1 MPLNLNSQNNLKST
15 KYNTIAICCLININL
30 LHNILSKK
38 PLLLLL
44 LTLSSSSS
52 FSSLKFT
59 FSLLIAL
66 LFNISSSYQFNRIAS
81 YY

>member
-1 MPLNLNSQNNLKST
+1 MPLNLNSQNNLKLT
-15 KYNTIAICCLININL
+15 KYNIIAICCLININF

-44 LTLSSSSS
+44 LTLSSSS

>member
-44 LTLSSSSS
+44 LTLSSSS